1 MSGFAAILLG
11 LALGLVLW
19 ALITLVA
26 LQIA

>member
-19 ALITLVA
+19 ALVAFVA